1 MSSKNR
7 SVSDSSFFK
16 KLKLSNI
23 IHSKSSN
30 SHSNNKNK
38 QKKRDLKQNSLPNR
52 RKSRKYESVD
62 ALIRPSISL
71 RRSGKGHHEIAK
83 RRISAEFIGNDGEFS
98 FAPSKRTSQFELPD
112 IVSVKSNRTK
122 RTHSLCESDREDN
135 TDSINDPNNTNNNN
149 EKDINSTNNSSTEKD
164 LDFSFA
170 PRRSLHGATGNGMKR
185 INTAHGFFNIP
196 VTIENHNERNPDIYL
211 RNKKTNNSLP
221 DFYTNKSKSENKLE
235 QHTTSSQ
242 TNNNENTS
250 SSGILGTLLSLAHS
264 AVNHVPRISI
274 EEPNN
279 NNNANNS
286 RILTERS
293 GSPEMLALMNNN
305 ASNRN
310 SNDPINPRNSKLL
323 ALSNSKE
330 DTPFNDTGIN
340 DTVIHNPA
348 NKNAPNI
355 NRSTSFLKHLDYL
368 LSASNQNNNGNN
380 GSSPNS
386 AEDYGNHAQ
395 LSPTNDKTNILSHNL
410 LNPPTNNKFSLTT
423 PASTESRFSVNTNDG
438 STNNAQLN
446 DETVNKVKFEPLKS
460 VPPAITSLGKGN
472 LTLDAFDSNGN
483 VEDKTLSNANLL
495 NMGNGNQYLLGGN
508 NETLERTNN
517 NGPSTDNKFN
527 TPVLM
532 SPSNSHINT
541 ELHNNQPVT
550 FEGLDQS
557 NVRNSSYVNLTKQES
572 LEEMLKKS
580 RARSKTLPAHEAN
593 AQQDGDKTNNE
604 KRNSRYSSVSND
616 EAMNGTTNP
625 RKSRTLSRNFLNRRS
640 FSPNINMKVPIPGIS
655 LRNSI
660 NKYRNSN
667 ELLDQPRPRTSTN
680 LSGSLTPLMGINYE
694 NYRELEGIEYANE
707 KRNTDFHNLFNDV
720 GLNPNEKL
728 IIDHSCALS
737 RDILLQGRMYI
748 SDQHLC
754 FYSNILGWVSTVIIP
769 FNEIVQ
775 IEKKTTAGIFPNG
788 IVIDTL
794 HTKYVFASF
803 ISRDAT
809 FDLITDV
816 WNQIILGKRH
826 VRDNDDD
833 FDSELL
839 STYSSNDNLSQGSE
853 FYDDE
858 NDSDLHDTDMT
869 SSDDI
874 DDDIFAD
881 ISGPKVTKQILA
893 SKLGPIKHAP
903 TTANYSPAENE
914 RLVSE
919 TVVKGPLGKVATIL
933 FGDDVAPYEQILK
946 AQKNFDLSNIPSLI
960 ESKNRDYSYVK
971 PLNAGFGPSKTKCLI
986 NDKIIHYDLNDYVHV
1001 VQSSKTPDVP
1011 SGNAFIVKNNTILT
1025 WDKNNCTKVTVYF
1038 STEWT
1043 SKSWLKGA
1051 IEKGAYDG
1059 VVETTRVMNQEV
1071 DKMLKSDMFDNMADG
1086 KLSEK
1091 DKTEDIMEVSTLP
1104 TAGPTTHAPTSPAF
1118 KKEKTDVVV
1127 EQSMNIAAP
1136 LGTVFEL
1143 LYGNDTSYFLS
1154 ILEKQNNFNI
1164 SAIPKFTNSER
1175 EFTYIKK
1182 LNNSIGPKQTKC
1194 VVNEKIDHKDF
1205 NAYTQTT
1212 QIVRSP
1218 DVPYGNS
1225 FSVHTRIFLSWG
1237 PSNTTNMMVVTN
1249 VVWTGKSL
1257 LKGTI
1262 EKGCIEGQRNGSHT
1276 VVAELK
1282 EIIANAGSTK
1292 KKTRKRTKTMKQ
1304 PTETK
1309 LEVPA
1314 GVNSPVDLTE
1324 NASPSLIS
1332 SLINNFDL
1340 TSISGIIITLF
1351 TTVFL
1356 ISLITRWF
1364 HRGSGPAVV
1373 LIRPGRI
1380 LIDGNEYNYVPN
1392 IKTLYEV
1399 YEDDIINSK
1408 NNNYKGSDF
1417 AGNVVTNSESSIW
1430 DWLENRG
1437 EAVDRYYQQSDT
1449 TNGKYTDMAD
1459 QTKDKHIPDAK
1470 QLQESIKITEQQLN
1484 QMKYMLE
1491 NAEKL
1496 I

>member
-7 SVSDSSFFK
+7 SISDSSFFK

-23 IHSKSSN
+23 IHSKNNSSN
-30 SHSNNKNK
+30 NNNHNNKHK

-83 RRISAEFIGNDGEFS
+83 RRISAEFINNDGEFS
-98 FAPSKRTSQFELPD
+98 YAPSKRTSQFELPD

-122 RTHSLCESDREDN
+122 RTRSLREDEEDFNNNN
-135 TDSINDPNNTNNNN
+135 TDTINTNNN
-149 EKDINSTNNSSTEKD
+149 KDDISSKGSSAEKD

-196 VTIENHNERNPDIYL
+196 VTIENHNEKNPDIYL

-221 DFYTNKSKSENKLE
+221 DFYTNKSKSESKLE
-235 QHTTSSQ
+235 QHTTTDQ
-242 TNNNENTS
+242 TNNNENNS
-250 SSGILGTLLSLAHS
+250 NDGIFGTLLSFAHS
-264 AVNHVPRISI
+264 AMNHIPRISI

-279 NNNANNS
+279 NNGNNS
-286 RILTERS
+286 RNITDRS
-293 GSPEMLALMNNN
+293 NSPEILALMNNTT
-305 ASNRN
+305 SNRN
-310 SNDPINPRNSKLL
+310 SNEPINPRNSKLVGQ
-323 ALSNSKE
+323 SNSKE
-330 DTPFNDTGIN
+330 DSPSNDTGIN

-348 NKNAPNI
+348 NKSAPPI

-368 LSASNQNNNGNN
+368 LSASNQNNSNSNN
-380 GSSPNS
+380 ESSRNS
-386 AEDYGNHAQ
+386 TEVPRNHIH
-395 LSPTNDKTNILSHNL
+395 LSPINDATNILSNNL
-410 LNPPTNNKFSLTT
+410 LSPPTHNKFRLTT
-423 PASTESRFSVNTNDG
+423 PASTESRFSVNSNEE
-438 STNNAQLN
+438 SANNAPLN
-446 DETVNKVKFEPLKS
+446 EDIVNKVKFEPLKNI
-460 VPPAITSLGKGN
+460 PPAISSLGKGN
-472 LTLDAFDSNGN
+472 LTLDAFDSNPN
-483 VEDKTLSNANLL
+483 IEDTITSNINIT
-495 NMGNGNQYLLGGN
+495 NSQN
-508 NETLERTNN
+508 NESQERTNN
-517 NGPSTDNKFN
+517 NNHNRDGSFN
-527 TPVLM
+527 SPVLM
-532 SPSNSHINT
+532 SPNDSHNNT
-541 ELHNNQPVT
+541 ENQPVT
-550 FEGLDQS
+550 FEGLDKT

-593 AQQDGDKTNNE
+593 VQQDGDKNNKE

-640 FSPNINMKVPIPGIS
+640 FSPNIDMKVPIPGIS

-660 NKYRNSN
+660 NRYRNSN
-667 ELLDQPRPRTSTN
+667 EILDQPRPRTSTN
-680 LSGSLTPLMGINYE
+680 LSGSLTPVMGINDD
-694 NYRELEGIEYANE
+694 NYRELEGIEYVNE
-707 KRNTDFHNLFNDV
+707 KRNTDFHNLFKDV

-794 HTKYVFASF
+794 HTKYIFASF

-826 VRDNDDD
+826 IRDNDDD

-839 STYSSNDNLSQGSE
+839 STYSSNGNLSQGSE
-853 FYDDE
+853 FYDDD

-881 ISGPKVTKQILA
+881 ISGPKATKSSFS
-893 SKLGPIKHAP
+893 SKLGPVKHAS

-914 RLVSE
+914 KLVGE
-919 TVVKGPLGKVATIL
+919 TVVKGSLGKVAAIL

-946 AQKNFDLSNIPSLI
+946 AQKNYELSNIPPLI
-960 ESKNRDYSYVK
+960 ESKSRDYSYVK
-971 PLNAGFGPSKTKCLI
+971 PLNAGFGPNKTKCLI
-986 NDKIIHYDLNDYVHV
+986 NDKIVHYDLNDYIQVI
-1001 VQSSKTPDVP
+1001 QSSKTPDVP

-1025 WDKNNCTKVTVYF
+1025 WDKNNYTKVTVYF

-1071 DKMLKSDMFDNMADG
+1071 EKMLKSDMFDNMADG
-1086 KLSEK
+1086 KPTEKEKSE
-1091 DKTEDIMEVSTLP
+1091 EIVEISTLP
-1104 TAGPTTHAPTSPAF
+1104 TAGPATHSPTTPPYN
-1118 KKEKTDVVV
+1118 KEKTDVVV
-1127 EQSMNIAAP
+1127 EESMNIPAP

-1164 SAIPKFTNSER
+1164 STIPKFTNNER
-1175 EFTYIKK
+1175 EFNYIKK

-1194 VVNEKIDHKDF
+1194 VVSEKIDHKDF
-1205 NAYTQTT
+1205 NEYTLTT

-1225 FSVHTRIFLSWG
+1225 FSVHSRIFLSWG
-1237 PSNTTNMMVVTN
+1237 ASNSTNMMVVTN

-1262 EKGCIEGQRNGSHT
+1262 EKGSIEGQRNGSHT

-1282 EIIANAGSTK
+1282 EIISNAGSTK
-1292 KKTRKRTKTMKQ
+1292 KKTRKRTKTIKQ
-1304 PTETK
+1304 ASETK
-1309 LEVPA
+1309 REISTTTNVPA
-1314 GVNSPVDLTE
+1314 DIADNS
-1324 NASPSLIS
+1324 SPSLIS
-1332 SLINNFDL
+1332 SLIDNFDL
-1340 TSISGIIITLF
+1340 TSISGIVVALF
-1351 TTVFL
+1351 TVIFL
-1356 ISLITRWF
+1356 ISLVIRWF
-1364 HRGSGPAVV
+1364 RSGSGPSVV
-1373 LIRPGRI
+1373 LVRPGRI

-1399 YEDDIINSK
+1399 YEDDIMNSK
-1408 NNNYKGSDF
+1408 GNHYKGSDF
-1417 AGNVVTNSESSIW
+1417 VGNVVTNSESSIW

-1437 EAVDRYYQQSDT
+1437 DAVDRFNQLSYT
-1449 TNGKYTDMAD
+1449 TN
-1459 QTKDKHIPDAK
+1459 DKNIDTEYQIKQKNIPDAK
-1470 QLQESIKITEQQLN
+1470 KLQESIKITEQQLKE
-1484 QMKYMLE
+1484 MKHLLE
-1491 NAEKL
+1491 KAENL
-1496 I
+1496 N